1 MALTIRKLGEYVGA
15 RVEGVD
21 FSAPL
26 TDVLLDDIAAVL
38 YEHQVISLPAAD
50 MTPAQH
56 IRIASHFGE
65 PEHNDTDQFA
75 RDAQF
80 PEITVIDSD
89 KGDRADSWHAD
100 ETFLEHPPLVNLLHG
115 KVIPEY
121 GGDTALR
128 SAACAYEGLSPA
140 VQALLEDMLAMHDYG
155 HLYEL
160 GWQAGYPI
168 AEMVGDAL
176 AKGLYQL
183 HPVVKRHRV
192 TGRPWLSVNPT
203 YTRFIEK
210 LSGVESE
217 GILAMLYRQL
227 EKPEYCYRHRWQT
240 GDLLI
245 WDQECVQ
252 HYAVRDFTGR
262 RLVHR
267 VAVVA
272 TRATYRGVL
281 DSAAGATQ

>member
-1 MALTIRKLGEYVGA
+1 MTLKIEKLGEYLGA
-15 RVEGVD
+15 RIEGVD

-26 TDVLLDDIAAVL
+26 TAAILDEIATAL
-38 YEHQVISLPAAD
+38 YQYQVISIPAAE

-56 IRIASHFGE
+56 IQIASHFGE
-65 PEHNDTDQFA
+65 PEHNETDQFA
-75 RDAQF
+75 RDAAH

-115 KVIPEY
+115 KVIPQF

-128 SAACAYEGLSPA
+128 SAACAYEGLSP
-140 VQALLEDMLAMHDYG
+140 VVKTMLEDLAAMHDYG

-160 GWQAGYPI
+160 GWQAGFPI
-168 AEMVGDAL
+168 AAMVGDAL
-176 AKGLYQL
+176 TKGLYQL

-192 TGRPWLSVNPT
+192 TGRPWLSVNPV

-210 LSGVESE
+210 LNPVESE
-217 GILAMLYRQL
+217 AILGMLFRQL
-227 EKPEYCYRHRWQT
+227 EKPEYCYRHRWQP

-272 TRATYRGVL
+272 TRSTYKGVL
-281 DSAAGATQ
+281 SGAVNE